1 MCVNRGE
8 FADWRRGNF
17 WGKGHV
23 HACPKTICFELDEPI
38 EMPFGL
44 GSADSG
50 SNKGWGHIATI
61 EKSMCDGDV
70 AFFVKLRRLW
80 SSLPAALFLYP

>member
-1 MCVNRGE
+1 MVIVLRPQICDVTSPYLLDECLDCGK
-8 FADWRRGNF
+8 RRGNF

-44 GSADSG
+44 GCVGSG
-50 SNKGWGHIATI
+50 SIKDGVHIATT
-61 EKSMCDGDV
+61 
-70 AFFVKLRRLW
+70 W
-80 SSLPAALFLYP
+80 